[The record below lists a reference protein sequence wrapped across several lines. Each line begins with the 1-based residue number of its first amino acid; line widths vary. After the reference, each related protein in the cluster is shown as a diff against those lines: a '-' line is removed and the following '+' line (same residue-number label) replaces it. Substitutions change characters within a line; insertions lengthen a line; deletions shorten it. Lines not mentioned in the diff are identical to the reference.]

1 LLAFI
6 AALALAQ
13 SSPLPVTDVT
23 VFSDRARV
31 TRSGTLA
38 VSGDKKVELAVLLD
52 TVEASSVNVTV
63 SGAEL
68 LAVELSRLEDEQL
81 PVGEARTLLTAL
93 EDNGDAFSRVQHEQV
108 ALADEERA
116 LASLAP
122 QVPQVDPLKPAPKLN
137 ASGWTA
143 AASFAADQLGRVQAR
158 GRELAL
164 KAQDL
169 TDKRSELTTR
179 AQLLGG
185 AQRRSGLRVVASVR
199 GNGPA
204 RFAVTYVAINARWF
218 PTYDVQLQPD
228 TGKVQVAFAGL
239 VSQETGEDWSDAALT
254 LSTAVPSAAV
264 EFPTLLTWKIGTK
277 ERFIPTP
284 AAVSEWVVPPPPVP
298 PLPTMP
304 READLLRM
312 SLAQVVNAPVG
323 NAQVPP
329 PEKAIAGK
337 LRQDQKDQK
346 GKKEYKKTTEYSF
359 DGDTIEGDLSMPEPV
374 PRPGAAPRAMPRRNS
389 FAEEQPA
396 PAPEAES
403 ISVTSAPSSYHESPP
418 RFRTTG
424 FSLSPP
430 PAYERPQ
437 FAADLPAAAAG
448 GYDLSWPSLQKE
460 TVQSGKGARRV
471 ALFTQ
476 SWPVTT
482 ERKLYPALFPES
494 FLTAELKNP
503 AAWPLPAGAAHLYVG
518 ADPAGTAKLKLVS
531 PGETFT
537 LPLGIDRALKPVR
550 NVRVVDAE
558 RGVIS
563 KDDVSE
569 YTVSIQLANP
579 YRAPVAVRLYDQI
592 PVTSDKEV
600 EVKLLET
607 KPAANV
613 DSVRGHLEWRMSL
626 AAGQKSEVSFR
637 YTLKRP
643 KGWKMNQ
650 WEVAP

>member
-1 LLAFI
+1 VLSLL

-13 SSPLPVTDVT
+13 TAPLPITDVT

-31 TRSGTLA
+31 TRSGSLP
-38 VSGDKKVELAVLLD
+38 VNGDKKLELATLVD
-52 TVEASSVNVTV
+52 TVDPSTV
-63 SGAEL
+63 IVDVVGAEL
-68 LAVELSRLEDEQL
+68 QAVELTHLDDEQL
-81 PVGEARTLLTAL
+81 PVGEARTLLTQLEENADAIAKVSSETAAL
-93 EDNGDAFSRVQHEQV
+93 EDEKRMLS
-108 ALADEERA
+108 AL
-116 LASLAP
+116 SP
-122 QVPQVDPLKPAPKLN
+122 QVPQGDPLKPAPKLSP
-137 ASGWTA
+137 AGWVA
-143 AASFAADQLGRVQAR
+143 AVGFTADQLGRVQTR
-158 GRELAL
+158 ERELGL
-164 KAQDL
+164 KRRDL
-169 TDKRSELTTR
+169 DDKRAELMR
-179 AQLLGG
+179 KASLLGG
-185 AQRRSGLRVVASVR
+185 AQRRTGTRVVASVR
-199 GNGPA
+199 GTGPA
-204 RFAVTYVAINARWF
+204 HFAVTYVALRARWY

-239 VSQETGEDWSDAALT
+239 VSQETGEDWADAALT
-254 LSTAVPSAAV
+254 LSTAVPSQAA

-284 AAVSEWVVPPPPVP
+284 VAVTEVVRPPPPVP
-298 PLPTMP
+298 PLPILP
-304 READLLRM
+304 REEDQLRA
-312 SLAQVVNAPVG
+312 SLAQEVAGKEAEQQFKTYAKVAPAKPAKKRAAPVEMPKEEY
-323 NAQVPP
+323 AARPP
-329 PEKAIAGK
+329 PA
-337 LRQDQKDQK
+337 
-346 GKKEYKKTTEYSF
+346 
-359 DGDTIEGDLSMPEPV
+359 
-374 PRPGAAPRAMPRRNS
+374 AAPM
-389 FAEEQPA
+389 
-396 PAPEAES
+396 PAPEMAEAT
-403 ISVTSAPSSYHESPP
+403 SVVELSSGGRRSSGPSY
-418 RFRTTG
+418 RTTG

-430 PAYERPQ
+430 PGYERPA

-503 AAWPLPAGAAHLYVG
+503 AAWPLPAGTAHLYVG
-518 ADPAGTAKLKLVS
+518 ADPAGTALLKLVS

-537 LPLGIDRALKPVR
+537 LPLGIDRALKPIR
-550 NVRVVDAE
+550 NVKVVDAE
-558 RGVIS
+558 HGIIS

-569 YTVSIQLANP
+569 YTVSIQLVNP

-607 KPAANV
+607 KPAATV
-613 DSVRGHLEWRMSL
+613 DAVRGHLEWRFNL
-626 AAGQKSEVSFR
+626 GAGQKTDLSFR